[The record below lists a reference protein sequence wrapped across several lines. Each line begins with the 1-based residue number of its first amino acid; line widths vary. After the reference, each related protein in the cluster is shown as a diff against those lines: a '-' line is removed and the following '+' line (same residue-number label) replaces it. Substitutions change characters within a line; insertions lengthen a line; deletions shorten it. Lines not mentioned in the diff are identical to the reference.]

1 MGNFFAA
8 AGKTATVPI
17 QAGGKPMHRF
27 RVGQLVRLTSGTDR
41 SSGSYKVL
49 RLLPETHGEFHYRI
63 KGVHNQTE
71 RAVRETEIAAAG

>member
-1 MGNFFAA
+1 
-8 AGKTATVPI
+8 
-17 QAGGKPMHRF
+17 MHRF
-27 RVGQLVRLTSGTDR
+27 RIGQLVRLASVKFPDT

-71 RAVRETEIAAAG
+71 RAVRETEIAPAG

>member
-1 MGNFFAA
+1 
-8 AGKTATVPI
+8 
-17 QAGGKPMHRF
+17 MHRY
-27 RVGQLVRLTSGTDR
+27 RIGQLVRLSSGNFPDR

-49 RLLPETHGEFHYRI
+49 RHLPESQGEFHYRI